1 MAGENSVK
9 KNNRSWR
16 RILAWTILLFPVAMY
31 YIKRKLD
38 SNPVDYVRNGEKV
51 RWFGISMLVLMV
63 LIVIN
68 EPNKTAEEAGA
79 GIVWT
84 VLVLTIM
91 GIYGLIIGQMYIKMG
106 KKNARYLSLIFSGEN
121 PLIAEIARE
130 FPTSYNQAVRDIQR
144 MIDDQGILHASLD
157 LQQGRIYVGKKPA
170 ESATPN
176 VQKSTNTAQDIPSAV
191 SSAVIKC
198 PNCGAPNRVYSGRE
212 NVCEY
217 CESVLPDH

>member
-1 MAGENSVK
+1 MAEENPLK
-9 KNNRSWR
+9 KTNISWK
-16 RILAWTILLFPVAMY
+16 RILAWTILFFRVAMY
-31 YIKRKLD
+31 DIKRKLD
-38 SNPVDYVRNGEKV
+38 SNPVKYVRNGEKV

-63 LIVIN
+63 LIAIN
-68 EPNKTAEEAGA
+68 EPNKTAEETGA

-91 GIYGLIIGQMYIKMG
+91 GIYGLIIGQVYIKMG

-157 LQQGRIYVGKKPA
+157 LKQGRIYVGRKPA
-170 ESATPN
+170 EPATPN
-176 VQKSTNTAQDIPSAV
+176 VRKSTDMTQNL
-191 SSAVIKC
+191 SSVVIKC
-198 PNCGAPNRVYSGRE
+198 PNCGALNRVYSGRE
-212 NVCEY
+212 NACEY